1 MKKQNIIGLIAVMVL
16 LVAVFV
22 IWNQTPR
29 VEEKGSDKMNENS
42 LIKELEG
49 SLTDLDGKPVD
60 FSQEA
65 GKKVYVKF
73 WASWCP
79 ICLAG
84 LNEAD
89 KLAGEPQDFAVF
101 SVVSPNYS
109 GEKNAEDF
117 QQWYQGLGLK
127 HLRVFL
133 DEDGKIA
140 RKLGIRSYPTSL
152 FINEDGNSL
161 SSHPGHIDNVQIKGL
176 MSQQTELIQP
186 DTNKTEIV
194 TTDTVETEAVMS
206 KEIYLAGGCFWG
218 VEAFME
224 KLPGVMDVVSGYAN
238 GNKDNPSYE
247 DLVYRNSG
255 HAETVRVSYDL
266 RITDLDMLLDYYF
279 KIIDPTSINRQGND
293 SGTQYRTGIYYTD
306 PNDKPLIETHLK
318 REQTKYNQPIT
329 VEVLPLKRFDL
340 AEEYHQD
347 YLQKNPGGY
356 CHIDLSLAD
365 QIIIDP
371 ARYPKPSD
379 AELRK
384 ILTVEQYEV
393 TQNANTES
401 AFSNEYWDLFD
412 AGIYVDVVTGEPLFS
427 SRDKFESGCG
437 WPSFSQ
443 PIIPEVVTFREDK
456 SYNMVR
462 TEVRSRSGDSHLGH
476 LFDDGPA
483 ELGGKR
489 YCINSASIR
498 FIPETKMI
506 EEGYGYLSGVVQK

>member
-1 MKKQNIIGLIAVMVL
+1 
-16 LVAVFV
+16 
-22 IWNQTPR
+22 
-29 VEEKGSDKMNENS
+29 MNETT
-42 LIKELEG
+42 LIKELER

-65 GKKVYVKF
+65 GKKVYIKF

-89 KLAGEPQDFAVF
+89 ELAGESQDFAVF
-101 SVVSPNYS
+101 SVVSPNYN
-109 GEKNAEDF
+109 GEKNAEGF
-117 QQWYQGLGLK
+117 RKWFRGLGIK

-133 DEDGKIA
+133 DEGGKMVQ
-140 RKLGIRSYPTSL
+140 KLGIRSYPTSL
-152 FINEDGNSL
+152 FIDKNGDFL
-161 SSHPGHIDNVQIKGL
+161 SSHPGHFDNAQIKKL
-176 MSQQTELIQP
+176 MSRQTELIQP

-194 TTDTVETEAVMS
+194 TTETTETGEVIQ

-218 VEAFME
+218 VEAYMK
-224 KLPGVMDVVSGYAN
+224 KLPGVLDVVSGYAN
-238 GNKDNPSYE
+238 GNWNNPSYE

-255 HAETVRVSYDL
+255 HAETVRVSYNL

-293 SGTQYRTGIYYTD
+293 SGIQYRTGIYYTD
-306 PNDKPLIETHLK
+306 LNDEPLIEAHLK
-318 REQTKYNQPIT
+318 REQTKYNQPII
-329 VEVLPLKRFDL
+329 VEVLPLKRFDP

-393 TQNANTES
+393 TQNANTEK
-401 AFSNEYWDLFD
+401 AFSNRYWDLFD
-412 AGIYVDVVTGEPLFS
+412 AGIYVDVATGEPLFS

-443 PIIPEVVTFREDK
+443 PVIPEVVTLHIDK

-462 TEVRSRSGDSHLGH
+462 TEVRSRSGNSHLGH
-476 LFDDGPA
+476 LFDDGPT

-498 FIPETKMI
+498 FIPEAKMT
-506 EEGYGYLSGVVQK
+506 EEGYGYLSGVVQ